1 MRERGRALPEKLDEV
16 GSMPYVGPEEA
27 INARTMDVDAISRE
41 MGPPPWRRPLV
52 ATDSARWVLWAMPGG
67 FTQPA
72 HRHPRADEVFQV
84 LEGSA
89 TFRFGDG
96 RDALTA
102 GPGTILF
109 APRGVAHEIAVPGP
123 DPLILLVS
131 VTPNEDAPDET
142 VE

>member
-1 MRERGRALPEKLDEV
+1 M
-16 GSMPYVGPEEA
+16 
-27 INARTMDVDAISRE
+27 
-41 MGPPPWRRPLV
+41 
-52 ATDSARWVLWAMPGG
+52 
-67 FTQPA
+67 
-72 HRHPRADEVFQV
+72 
-84 LEGSA
+84 LEGCA
-89 TFRFGDG
+89 TFRFADG
-96 RDALTA
+96 RDEVTA